1 MYKTLFSATT
11 ASLPTKSVLSP
22 KQEHDIMLLLLDIVV
37 AKGSLPKKE
46 DTILF
51 YFDKTVISSMVYQL
65 RYESPY
71 GVSSRCC
78 ILESLARHD
87 LSLEKLVVRDV
98 GQYLLQ
104 YVTDERGLMIQNDGK
119 RICRL

>member
-1 MYKTLFSATT
+1 MEL
-11 ASLPTKSVLSP
+11 
-22 KQEHDIMLLLLDIVV
+22 VV
-37 AKGSLPKKE
+37 AVV
-46 DTILF
+46 F
-51 YFDKTVISSMVYQL
+51 W
-65 RYESPY
+65 RAW
-71 GVSSRCC
+71 
-78 ILESLARHD
+78 ARHD